1 MATIIDSFLTV
12 FGIDPKP
19 FAEGAAE
26 VRAETKKT
34 REEIGASD
42 KRLQEGG
49 RRNREAVRGLRN
61 ELTGLFLAFA
71 GGSSLK
77 GFFKDLIAGDAA
89 VGRLANNLGVN
100 AKELDAWGRMAEQAG
115 GSAGDAATA
124 FATMVQGFQTYRM
137 TGRSPFDD
145 DLRGLGVTLKD
156 FQNPADALLKMAE
169 AGERMDRAEF
179 FTRLSNIGI
188 PASVIT
194 TLAQGRAETEKL
206 VDAMMRQS
214 KVSEKSVA
222 DAQAFEAALRDLA
235 QGIKD
240 QVRPG
245 LTEAINGFVALLT
258 KVDVAS
264 VAVPVLTGLLGALA
278 VATIAATW
286 PYLVLAGV
294 IAGVVVGVDTL
305 IEKFP
310 RLKQWTEESGRA
322 MAEWL
327 PEWMTVPMGDLLR
340 GRTTW
345 KEVDAY
351 RKSEA
356 ANPTPSGPTRMTF
369 QPGGA
374 GPAMVPKGQRAVALD
389 GNNPGGINDGS
400 FARSQKGYVGAN
412 GRYAAFETLEDGLNA
427 QRALIRS
434 YVRRGFNTPAAIA
447 NRYAP
452 AADGNDN
459 IAYARNIAKQMGI
472 GVNDRIGAGQI
483 EAFVQ
488 AQARQENSRFA
499 SRYAGQAARPG
510 AAQAAGRGFGN
521 TVTIGQ
527 LTVNTQAKD
536 ADAIAA
542 ELPGAIRRRAVVF
555 NANTGLD

>member
-26 VRAETKKT
+26 VRKETKKT

-49 RRNREAVRGLRN
+49 KRNREAIRGLRN
-61 ELTGLFLAFA
+61 EVTGLFLAFA
-71 GGSSLK
+71 GGSTLK
-77 GFFKDLIAGDAA
+77 GFFKDLVAGDAA

-100 AKELDAWGRMAEQAG
+100 ATQLDAWGRMAKQAG
-115 GSAGDAATA
+115 GDAGDAAAAFTA
-124 FATMVQGFQTYRM
+124 MVQGFQTYRM

-156 FQNPADALLKMAE
+156 FQDPADALLKMAE

-194 TLAQGRAETEKL
+194 TLSQGRAETEKL
-206 VDAMMRQS
+206 VDAMTRQS
-214 KVSEKSVA
+214 KVSQKSVA
-222 DAQAFEAALRDLA
+222 DAQAFEAALTDLSDR
-235 QGIKD
+235 IKD
-240 QVRPG
+240 KVRPG
-245 LTEAINGFVALLT
+245 LTDVINGFIGFLDQTDAARYALP
-258 KVDVAS
+258 
-264 VAVPVLTGLLGALA
+264 AVIGVIGSLA
-278 VATIAATW
+278 AVTIAATW
-286 PYLVLAGV
+286 PWLALAGA
-294 IAGVVVGVDTL
+294 IMAGVTAFDAL
-305 IEKFP
+305 LAKFP
-310 RLKQWTEESGRA
+310 DVANWLDRIEAPLRA
-322 MAEWL
+322 VLPAWL
-327 PEWMTVPMGDLLR
+327 FDRPGERPG
-340 GRTTW
+340 
-345 KEVDAY
+345 AP
-351 RKSEA
+351 A
-356 ANPTPSGPTRMTF
+356 AGPARMTF
-369 QPGGA
+369 KAGGA

-389 GNNPGGINDGS
+389 GNNPGGINDGD
-400 FARSQKGYVGAN
+400 FARRQPGYVGGN
-412 GRYAAFETLEDGLNA
+412 GRYAAFATLEDGLNA

-434 YVRRGFNTPAAIA
+434 YVRRGFDTPTAIA

-459 IAYARNIAKQMGI
+459 VAYARNIAKQMGI

-499 SRYAGQAARPG
+499 SRYAGAAARPG
-510 AAQAAGRGFGN
+510 ATAAGRGFGN

-527 LTVNTQAKD
+527 LTVQTQATD
-536 ADAIAA
+536 AEGIAA

>member
-12 FGIDPKP
+12 FGIDPRP

-26 VRAETKKT
+26 VRKETKKT

-49 RRNREAVRGLRN
+49 KRNREAVRGLRN

-71 GGSSLK
+71 GGSTLK

-115 GSAGDAATA
+115 GSASDAMTA
-124 FATMVQGFQTYRM
+124 FTTMVQGFQTYRM

-156 FQNPADALLKMAE
+156 FEDPASALLKMAE

-188 PASVIT
+188 PPSVIT

-206 VDAMMRQS
+206 VASMMRQS
-214 KVSEKSVA
+214 KLSEKSVA
-222 DAQAFEAALRDLA
+222 DAQAFEAALNALA
-235 QGIKD
+235 QRIKD
-240 QVRPG
+240 EVRPG
-245 LTEAINGFVALLT
+245 LTRAIEGFTVLLS
-258 KVDVAS
+258 KVDLGS
-264 VAVPVLTGLLGALA
+264 VTVPVLTGLLGALA
-278 VATIAATW
+278 VATIGATW
-286 PYLVLAGV
+286 PYLLLAAI
-294 IAGVVVGVDTL
+294 IAGVVAGVDAL

-310 RLKQWTEESGRA
+310 TLKRLTEESGRA

-345 KEVDAY
+345 KEVDAA
-351 RKSEA
+351 RAAEA
-356 ANPTPSGPTRMTF
+356 ANPTATGQTQMTF
-369 QPGGA
+369 RPGGA

-389 GNNPGGINDGS
+389 GNNPGGINDGD
-400 FARSQKGYVGAN
+400 FARRQPGYVGGN
-412 GRYAAFETLEDGLNA
+412 GRYAAFATLEDGLNA

-434 YVRRGFNTPAAIA
+434 YVRRGFDTPAAIA

-452 AADGNDN
+452 SADGNDSA
-459 IAYARNIAKQMGI
+459 AYARNIARQMGI

-499 SRYAGQAARPG
+499 SRYAAQSARPG
-510 AAQAAGRGFGN
+510 AAAGRGFGN

-527 LTVNTQAKD
+527 LTVNTKATD
-536 ADAIAA
+536 AEGIAA

>member
-26 VRAETKKT
+26 VRKETKKT

-42 KRLQEGG
+42 KRLQEGSK
-49 RRNREAVRGLRN
+49 RSREAVRGLRN
-61 ELTGLFLAFA
+61 EVTGLFLAFA

-77 GFFKDLIAGDAA
+77 GFFKDIISGDAA

-100 AKELDAWGRMAEQAG
+100 ATQLDAWGRMAKQAG
-115 GSAGDAATA
+115 GDASDAMTA
-124 FATMVQGFQTYRM
+124 FTTMVQGFQTYRM
-137 TGRSPFDD
+137 TGQSPFDD

-156 FQNPADALLKMAE
+156 FENPADALLKMAE

-194 TLAQGRAETEKL
+194 VLSQGRKETEKL
-206 VDAMMRQS
+206 VAAMTAQS
-214 KVSEKSVA
+214 KVSQKSVA
-222 DAQAFEAALRDLA
+222 DAQAFEAALDDLA
-235 QGIKD
+235 DRIKD
-240 QVRPG
+240 KVRPG
-245 LTEAINGFVALLT
+245 LTDVINGFIGFLDQTDAARFALP
-258 KVDVAS
+258 
-264 VAVPVLTGLLGALA
+264 AVIGILGSLA
-278 VATIAATW
+278 AVTIAATW
-286 PYLVLAGV
+286 PWLALAGA
-294 IAGVVVGVDTL
+294 IMAGVAGFDAL
-305 IEKFP
+305 LEKFP
-310 RLKQWTEESGRA
+310 DVANWLDRIEAPLKA
-322 MAEWL
+322 ILPAWL
-327 PEWMTVPMGDLLR
+327 FDRPGAP
-340 GRTTW
+340 
-345 KEVDAY
+345 
-351 RKSEA
+351 A
-356 ANPTPSGPTRMTF
+356 AGPAGPARMTF
-369 QPGGA
+369 QAGGS
-374 GPAMVPKGQRAVALD
+374 GPAMVPKGKRAVALD
-389 GNNPGGINDGS
+389 GNNPGGINDGD
-400 FARSQKGYVGAN
+400 FARRQPGYVGGN
-412 GRYAAFETLEDGLNA
+412 GRYAAFATMEDGLNA

-434 YVRRGFNTPAAIA
+434 YVRRGFDTPTAIA

-459 IAYARNIAKQMGI
+459 VAYARNIAKQMGI

-499 SRYAGQAARPG
+499 SKYAGAAAKPG
-510 AAQAAGRGFGN
+510 AVAAGRGFGN